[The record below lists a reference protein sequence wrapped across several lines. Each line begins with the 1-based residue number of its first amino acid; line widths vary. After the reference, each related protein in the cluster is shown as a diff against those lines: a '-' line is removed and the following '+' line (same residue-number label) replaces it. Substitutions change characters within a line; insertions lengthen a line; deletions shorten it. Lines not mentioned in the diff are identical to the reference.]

1 MSRLPNILHHD
12 YFVILAPF
20 IRITQASQFSVDAM
34 TSVVLVL
41 STFVLVLTATVTFWY
56 YRRIKEARVAYSEA
70 KNVVGDV
77 VVSFNKQLQSH
88 EEQLEKVS
96 YRVEGFMGRSEN
108 VVGKVDDLGK
118 QTDGLA
124 SKLIG
129 VSEVQ
134 NLLVKDM
141 NEVKARLGDLKKA
154 QDTVEKHF
162 AETPEARIETV
173 IPIKRERALEPLTG
187 TELRVLEFIA
197 EAGEKTAPEIRD
209 LTKLTRE
216 HSARLVK
223 KLYEDGYLER
233 DVTKAPYKYRVK
245 DEMLKILRKSE
256 AST

>member
-1 MSRLPNILHHD
+1 MSRLHNISNHVNV
-12 YFVILAPF
+12 VILAPL
-20 IRITQASQFSVDAM
+20 IRITQASQFSVDIM
-34 TSVVLVL
+34 SSFVLVL
-41 STFVLVLTATVTFWY
+41 STFVLVLTAIVTFWY
-56 YRRIKEARVAYSEA
+56 YRRIKEVRAKYAEA

-88 EEQLEKVS
+88 EELLEKVS
-96 YRVEGFMGRSEN
+96 YRVEGFVGRSEN
-108 VVGKVDDLGK
+108 IVVKVDELGK

-124 SKLIG
+124 SKLVG

-134 NLLVKDM
+134 NLLVKDIDD
-141 NEVKARLGDLKKA
+141 VKARLDSLKKA
-154 QDTVEKHF
+154 QEGVEKHF
-162 AETPEARIETV
+162 AETTEAKIEAA
-173 IPIKRERALEPLTG
+173 IPIKRERALEPLTD
-187 TELRVLEFIA
+187 TELHVLEFIA

-233 DVTKAPYKYRVK
+233 DITKTPYKYRVK

-256 AST
+256 ASI